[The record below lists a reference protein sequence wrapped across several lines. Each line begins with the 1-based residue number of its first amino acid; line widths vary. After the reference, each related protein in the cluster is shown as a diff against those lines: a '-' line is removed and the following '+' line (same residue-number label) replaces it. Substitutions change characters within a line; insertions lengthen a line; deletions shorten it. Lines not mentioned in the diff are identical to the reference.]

1 MTTPTS
7 PDGSL
12 EAQPTRRA
20 DASDGPLAPRAASA
34 DGHLRI
40 GWWSLL
46 VFLAMGAVL
55 EGLHGLKLGLYLDPS
70 NEMRRLLWTL
80 SHAHGSLLALVHIA
94 FAVSLPRLVGNGDD
108 RLRAASRCLTA
119 GGVLLPLG
127 FFLGGVFV
135 HEGDP
140 GLGIVLAPV
149 GALLLLVAVGLIAR
163 ATRRP
168 DAAGSAG

>member
-7 PDGSL
+7 PDGSR
-12 EAQPTRRA
+12 EAHPT
-20 DASDGPLAPRAASA
+20 GASA
-34 DGHLRI
+34 ATHLRI

-55 EGLHGLKLGLYLDPS
+55 EGLHGLKLGFYLDPS

-94 FAVSLPRLVGNGDD
+94 FAASLPRLVGDGGG
-108 RLRAASRCLTA
+108 RLVLASRCLIA
-119 GGVLLPLG
+119 GGLLLPLG

-140 GLGIVLAPV
+140 GLAIVLAPV
-149 GALLLLVAVGLIAR
+149 GALLLLVAVGLIAI
-163 ATRRP
+163 ATRGP
-168 DAAGSAG
+168 SATGSAD